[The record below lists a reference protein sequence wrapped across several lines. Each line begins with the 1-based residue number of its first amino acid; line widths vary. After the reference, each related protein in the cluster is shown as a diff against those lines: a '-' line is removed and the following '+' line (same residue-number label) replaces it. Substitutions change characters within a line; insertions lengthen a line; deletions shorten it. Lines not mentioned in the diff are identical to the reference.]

1 MRGYSVKVNT
11 PRRIAL
17 VIALSF
23 VGTLVAASPAQA
35 AEQPLFGTTVDVFAP
50 TSGDSLLGGVAHIS
64 STGALVVQLDSPLG
78 SDVDVSILRGGLVDT
93 SCTIDAG
100 LSGCT
105 LLAGGLFANGANAVT
120 VRFTMGATTVDY
132 AGTLFI
138 VTSDAPTFR
147 VQWRDAAGEW
157 VDGSG
162 VGLPL
167 FVGQTALRCTITNNS
182 NAPIT
187 LTTVSATVSGGADP
201 VTAPLTGTIGAG
213 ATGTFDVWSGA
224 VDSLSV
230 SCTGSVTLR
239 SGIGSGGGNGGG
251 LTPVGGTIEL
261 DQTPAPGVTVTLT
274 GDNITPPVISTFAV
288 LLDGVEVSGSPVSI
302 TSPDFD
308 FATTITIPSSLAP
321 GSHAITLV
329 GAYEG
334 REITFAFF
342 PFEVAQPELA
352 ATGATLDVPA
362 GIGLST
368 LIVGLALIAGA
379 RMRRPALARAAVR

>member
-1 MRGYSVKVNT
+1 MKVNT

-17 VIALSF
+17 VIALSL
-23 VGTLVAASPAQA
+23 VGTFVAASPAQA
-35 AEQPLFGTTVDVFAP
+35 VEQPLFGTTVDVFAP
-50 TSGDSLLGGVAHIS
+50 TSGDSLLDGVAHIS
-64 STGALVVQLDSPLG
+64 STGSLVVQLDSPLG
-78 SDVDVSILRGGLVDT
+78 SDVDVSILREGLVDT

-100 LSGCT
+100 FSDCT
-105 LLAGGLFANGANAVT
+105 LLAGGLFASGANAVT

-147 VQWRDAAGEW
+147 LQWRDAAGEW

-167 FVGQTALRCTITNNS
+167 FGQTALRCTVTNNS
-182 NAPIT
+182 NAPII
-187 LTTVSATVSGGADP
+187 LNTVSASVSGGADP
-201 VTAPLTGTIGAG
+201 VTVPLTGAIGAG

-230 SCTGSVTLR
+230 SCSGGVALR

-251 LTPVGGTIEL
+251 LTPVSGTIEL
-261 DQTPAPGVTVTLT
+261 DRTPAPGVTVTLT

-288 LLDGVEVSGSPVSI
+288 LLDGVEVAGSPVSI

-308 FATTITIPSSLAP
+308 FSTTITIPSSLAP

-334 REITFAFF
+334 REITYAFF

-352 ATGATLDVPA
+352 ATGATLEGPI
-362 GIGLST
+362 GIGLTT

-379 RMRRPALARAAVR
+379 RMRRQAVALPAVR